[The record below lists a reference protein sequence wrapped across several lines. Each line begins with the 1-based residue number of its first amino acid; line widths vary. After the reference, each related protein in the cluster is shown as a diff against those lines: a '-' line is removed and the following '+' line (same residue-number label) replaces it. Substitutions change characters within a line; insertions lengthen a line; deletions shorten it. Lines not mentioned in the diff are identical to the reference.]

1 MNTNITQHRTDP
13 RFSWTPFYEELA
25 TKLLKYKNDRA
36 PLVAEIHRI
45 RSLVGLSE
53 LTDQFSDG
61 RSRPLQDI
69 CPFSV
74 LSTLNQKIKRQVRF
88 HIAEELGR
96 FLNVSTKFPK
106 KNFEKKTT
114 IGAPLLLSLNTWFFG
129 YEKDRNQQDI
139 PNLWK
144 IFEAAINFAKT
155 DDNQTRQHFI
165 ELYDI
170 VIQQHSVG
178 VPKFTIGLFW
188 IRPWNFVS
196 LEKNSYP
203 YIETNLGISIP
214 KSGPKKTCTAE
225 DYLNLL
231 TTLNNR
237 FVENIDEEPHSFPEL
252 ASAAYTATPE
262 TSDKQITTEQAE
274 KVCWFVGASY
284 NSDNDQADRFIR
296 EGIWQNGY
304 KDKYLEL
311 IKSIQRGDRIAI
323 KASYTKKYGLPF
335 DNQGHTI
342 SVMAIKATGIV
353 TNNHGDGRSL
363 DVKWTP
369 VNPPREWYF
378 NTSQKTVW
386 QVLPGNWKSDALIN
400 FTFNNMSQD
409 YERFKAAANADSPLN
424 TEQAEPVYSV
434 TDIINDGCFLLE
446 PELNNILRRLQNKQ
460 NLILQGPPGTGKT
473 WLAKRLMYALSK
485 TAAPASSQYSHMQ
498 FHANLSYED
507 FVQGYRPTEDG
518 KLARVD
524 GPFLQLSE
532 QARKNP
538 GTPHVMIIE
547 EINRGHP
554 AQIFGE
560 LLTLL
565 ETDKRDSKYAL
576 HLTHQQAANE
586 PYFIPQNLYVIGT
599 MNTADRSL
607 ALIDFAFRRRFAF
620 IDMKPLFNEQW
631 VNFVANRNGIQKTEL
646 HKIATT
652 MQALN
657 NTLRDTLGAN
667 FQVGHSYCTPP
678 HNEPIAD
685 AAAWF
690 NDIVTTELSPL
701 LKEYWFDDP
710 DKVTEEVGKLLKTF
724 A

>member
-1 MNTNITQHRTDP
+1 MTIKENLSIKEAAIRILKEAETPLHANDIAKKIKKRGWWKDHGENPEASVRRCINEDMNNFKHKSPFEKTNGSTYRLRNNQFAPFQWI
-13 RFSWTPFYEELA
+13 PFYEELA

-53 LTDQFSDG
+53 LTDRFSDG
-61 RSRPLQDI
+61 SSKSLNDI

-74 LSTLNQKIKRQVRF
+74 FGIFNQDIKDEKYCR
-88 HIAEELGR
+88 ILEELKKLLAITIE
-96 FLNVSTKFPK
+96 FPTKNPTLPRLF
-106 KNFEKKTT
+106 
-114 IGAPLLLSLNTWFFG
+114 SLNSWFFG
-129 YEKDRNQQDI
+129 FEKDRRQQDI
-139 PNLWK
+139 PNLWDL
-144 IFEAAINFAKT
+144 FEVALHFVEKNDT
-155 DDNQTRQHFI
+155 QTRRRFI
-165 ELYDI
+165 EKYDT
-170 VIQQHSVG
+170 VISQHTVG
-178 VPKFTIGLFW
+178 LGKLTMGLFW

-231 TTLNNR
+231 STLKNR
-237 FVENIDEEPHSFPEL
+237 FTENVAGEPHSFPEL
-252 ASAAYTATPE
+252 ALAAYESLQKNKTPKAEAATPE
-262 TSDKQITTEQAE
+262 TADVQTSAPRTT
-274 KVCWFVGASY
+274 G
-284 NSDNDQADRFIR
+284 
-296 EGIWQNGY
+296 
-304 KDKYLEL
+304 
-311 IKSIQRGDRIAI
+311 
-323 KASYTKKYGLPF
+323 T
-335 DNQGHTI
+335 
-342 SVMAIKATGIV
+342 
-353 TNNHGDGRSL
+353 
-363 DVKWTP
+363 
-369 VNPPREWYF
+369 
-378 NTSQKTVW
+378 
-386 QVLPGNWKSDALIN
+386 
-400 FTFNNMSQD
+400 
-409 YERFKAAANADSPLN
+409 
-424 TEQAEPVYSV
+424 YSV
-434 TDIINDGCFLLE
+434 TDIIKAGCFLSE
-446 PELNNILRRLQNKQ
+446 PKLNVIFKRLKTKQ
-460 NLILQGPPGTGKT
+460 NLILQGMFSQNPATGKT

-485 TAAPASSQYSHMQ
+485 TATPAPTQYSHVQ

-518 KLARVD
+518 KLGRVD
-524 GPFLQLSE
+524 GPFLKLSE

-701 LKEYWFDDP
+701 LKEYWFDAP
-710 DKVTEEVGKLLKTF
+710 DKVKQEVVKLKNTF